1 MFFRLSFLLLLASS
15 LFAEPNMIKLPA
27 PKLAS
32 DVSLESA
39 IQQRRSVR
47 EFTDDAVSLE
57 HLSQL
62 LWAGQG
68 ITDEEGMRAAPSAGA
83 LYPIELRVLASN
95 VQGLDSGLYLYK
107 PETHALE
114 ALSIPESGLA
124 AGQAAYGQDWIE
136 EAPIIV
142 FITAIPSRTRVK
154 YGERTD
160 RYLNLEA
167 GHIGQNLLLQATA
180 LELGGTPVGAFDD
193 DLLAKF
199 LGTWQAPLYIIPI
212 GHPLEP

>member
-1 MFFRLSFLLLLASS
+1 
-15 LFAEPNMIKLPA
+15 MIKLPA
-27 PKLAS
+27 PKLTS

-47 EFTDDAVSLE
+47 KFTDDAVSLE

-68 ITDEEGMRAAPSAGA
+68 ITGEEGLRAAPSAGA

-114 ALSIPESGLA
+114 TLRIPESGLV
-124 AGQAAYGQDWIE
+124 AGQAAYDQDWIE
-136 EAPIIV
+136 EAPMIV

-160 RYLNLEA
+160 RYINLEA
-167 GHIGQNLLLQATA
+167 GHIGQNLLLQATS
-180 LELGGTPVGAFDD
+180 LGLGGTPVGAFDD

-199 LGTWQAPLYIIPI
+199 LGTRQAPLYIIPI
-212 GHPLEP
+212 GHPSEP

>member
-1 MFFRLSFLLLLASS
+1 
-15 LFAEPNMIKLPA
+15 MIKLPT
-27 PKLAS
+27 PKLTS
-32 DVSLESA
+32 DVSLEKA

-47 EFTDDAVSLE
+47 DFTDEAVSLE

-107 PETHALE
+107 PETHAIE
-114 ALSIPESGLA
+114 ALRIPASGLV
-124 AGQAAYGQDWIE
+124 AGEAAYGQDWIE
-136 EAPIIV
+136 EAPIII
-142 FITAIPSRTRVK
+142 FITAIPSRTSVK

-160 RYLNLEA
+160 RYINLEA
-167 GHIGQNLLLQATA
+167 GHIGQNLLLQTTA
-180 LELGGTPVGAFDD
+180 LGLGGTPVGAFDD

-199 LGTWQAPLYIIPI
+199 LGTRQTPLYIIPI